1 MASARQLNDEITTSR
16 QKLRDALQGAL
27 SQWETGDDEG
37 WSPRRIA
44 EHCIDRDFGLAGI
57 AAAALRGTPPAE
69 RYARTGDPDAACQCS
84 FPTAAEALTALVESA
99 EAGDEVFG
107 VVVDE
112 DLVKPAELHAG
123 SLPNSVEGVMMLA
136 AWHLNDHAEQI
147 PKAMPAL
154 R

>member
-1 MASARQLNDEITTSR
+1 MASARELNDDITTSR

-27 SQWETGDDEG
+27 SRWETGDDEG

-69 RYARTGDPDAACQCS
+69 HYARTGDPAASCQCS
-84 FPTAAEALTALVESA
+84 FPTAAEALTALVEST

-107 VVVDE
+107 VVVDGGSSE
-112 DLVKPAELHAG
+112 AG
-123 SLPNSVEGVMMLA
+123 
-136 AWHLNDHAEQI
+136 
-147 PKAMPAL
+147 
-154 R
+154 